1 MKTNFRLR
9 ALLLILTLLF
19 LLPTLAACGG
29 GDTPTPSDTQSTEG
43 VTEKA
48 PSQSPAT
55 PAVTTSIRLTKQ
67 DAKNYTV
74 IMPKSCATEI
84 RDASLDLFDDMRKEG
99 FELKECKYDGGENE
113 KDIPTDA
120 CEILIGQT
128 NRPQSAAH
136 AVGLRR
142 DDFTIAVEN
151 SRIIIVGGSSDAVV
165 SGVAYFLENYVKE
178 VSTINITKAHTVTG
192 EYDYDNMIDLTVNGA
207 QIYEYSFSLPFQTSL
222 AFDYAVS
229 LLSDTVAEWTAYTLS
244 VKRAAAAE
252 GKVIRIELSNDL
264 EECEYSYSTEGD
276 AWVIRATERTFFYAI
291 RGVVA
296 QIAVGASAGAFDFTD
311 IEGGTFLMESDP
323 AKTHSTLVGKLP
335 VALCDQQNNAAVII
349 DLSAPDPTASSA
361 VIWEWK
367 ATSALNFDPTRFK
380 NRIDEFKLRYSPVL
394 EKYIVCATS
403 SAGFVGIA
411 EYPSGKAIWQHDA
424 PGYGPHSID
433 YLPTGNVAI
442 AYSGNGAEGKQEIRL
457 YAVDANGVPTK
468 NYVRDDL
475 PSAHG
480 IVWDNDWGVLWALG
494 DTELVAY
501 EIGGTPQEPTLTRI
515 PGLGCKVASC
525 GHDLSVSAI
534 NPDKLYLSSN
544 SVYVFNKY
552 ANTLDTN
559 FDGSSLIKAG
569 SVKSIA
575 VHTDGSILRA
585 VAANVYAAHDTNIL
599 DVFRKDES
607 GTWEKISY
615 TFQNRAFYKAKPFLL
630 R

>member
-29 GDTPTPSDTQSTEG
+29 NNTPTPPDTQTTSN
-43 VTEKA
+43 A
-48 PSQSPAT
+48 PTQKPQT
-55 PAVTTSIRLTKQ
+55 PTVTTSIKLTKQ

-74 IMPKSCATEI
+74 IMPKGCASEI
-84 RDASLDLFDDMRKEG
+84 RIASLDLYDNMRKEG
-99 FELKECKYDGGENE
+99 FDLKECKYDGGADE
-113 KDIPTDA
+113 KNIPADA
-120 CEILIGQT
+120 CEILVGQT
-128 NRPQSAAH
+128 NRPQSAAY
-136 AVGLRR
+136 AVELRK

-151 SRIIIVGGSSDAVV
+151 SRILIVGGSTDAIVA
-165 SGVAYFLENYVKE
+165 GVAYFFENYVKE
-178 VSTINITKAHTVTG
+178 VSTINIAKAHTVPG
-192 EYDYDNMIDLTVNGA
+192 EYDYDTMIDLTVNGTP
-207 QIYEYSFSLPFQTSL
+207 ISKYSFSLPYQTSP

-229 LLSDTVAEWTAYTLS
+229 LLSDAIAEKTAYLLP

-264 EECEYSYSTEGD
+264 NECEYSYSTEGD
-276 AWVIRATERTFFYAI
+276 AWVIRATDRTIFCAI
-291 RGVVA
+291 RSMLA
-296 QIAVGASAGAFDFTD
+296 QITSGASAGAFEFTAC
-311 IEGGTFLMESDP
+311 ESGTFLMETESAP
-323 AKTHSTLVGKLP
+323 THPTLVGKLP

-411 EYPSGKAIWQHDA
+411 EYPSGKAIWQHDS

-433 YLPTGNVAI
+433 YLPTGNVAV
-442 AYSGNGAEGKQEIRL
+442 AYSGNNAEGKQEIRL
-457 YAVDANGVPTK
+457 YAVDKNGVPT
-468 NYVRDDL
+468 NSYVKDEL
-475 PSAHG
+475 ISAHG

-494 DTELVAY
+494 GAELVAY
-501 EIGGTPQEPTLTRI
+501 EVGGTPQAPTLTRI
-515 PGLGCKVASC
+515 DGMGCKGLRY
-525 GHDLSVSAI
+525 GHDLSLSPNHPGKFYFSA
-534 NPDKLYLSSN
+534 N
-544 SVYVFNKY
+544 SVFVFDKY
-552 ANTLDTN
+552 TNTLSAN
-559 FDGSSLIKAG
+559 FEGSTLIKEG

-575 VHTDGSILRA
+575 EHTDGSILRA

-599 DVFRKDES
+599 DVFRKNEG